1 MTVTAPSFALSQEH
15 ETLRQVV
22 RDFADKAVAPRAAE
36 IDEEDEFPADVYRAV
51 VKADL
56 HAVHLP
62 EQYGGAGGDSL
73 AAALVM
79 EELARASAA
88 VSSFPSS
95 NMLGTIPLLLSG
107 GQDIRG
113 RYLPPVAG
121 GQSLFTFALSEP
133 EAGSDVAAMSTRARR
148 TADGWVLDGVKR
160 WITLAG
166 VADRCTTFAVTD
178 PDAGT
183 RGVTAFVVHGD
194 DPGVSFG
201 APERKMGL
209 HGSPTREVYLDN
221 VHIPGDRIVGS
232 PGEGLRIAFATLDR
246 TRIDVAAQAVGIAQ
260 GALDH
265 ALGYVQERRQFNRPV
280 ADFQGVQFMLA
291 EMGMRVEA
299 ARQLTYAAAGRADR
313 GDAELTYFGAAAKCF
328 ASDTAMQVTTDAVQ
342 LLGGYGYTRDYPV
355 ERMMRDAKITQIYEG
370 TNQIQRQIMAK
381 ALLRRG

>member
-1 MTVTAPSFALSQEH
+1 VTVTAPSFALSQEH